1 MNLGMHKNF
10 LRNGHVTLKNFLS
23 NSDKKLIK
31 SIIHDNFK
39 DEIIL
44 PSLNRF
50 NLECENFHKKLF
62 LLRKRKPQKFGEI
75 YDKINLNS
83 KLRSIFYS
91 EKFMD
96 YFSKILNVKNN
107 QVFLNGFML
116 RFDAPNDRRNKL
128 NWHQDSPYYMMS
140 FPKFN
145 AGVCW
150 CAITRN
156 NKTNGTLQFIPKSHK
171 KFIKVKSVKKDNF
184 TSEQFLVKISKEEF
198 KRVKNLDQN
207 LGDMSMLHI
216 NLKHKSGDN
225 FSDKLRITMACR
237 FTDMSKSFNVGK
249 EIYKFNNNKFN

>member
-1 MNLGMHKNF
+1 
-10 LRNGHVTLKNFLS
+10 
-23 NSDKKLIK
+23 
-31 SIIHDNFK
+31 
-39 DEIIL
+39 
-44 PSLNRF
+44 
-50 NLECENFHKKLF
+50 
-62 LLRKRKPQKFGEI
+62 
-75 YDKINLNS
+75 
-83 KLRSIFYS
+83 
-91 EKFMD
+91 MD

-225 FSDKLRITMACR
+225 FSDKLRITIA
-237 FTDMSKSFNVGK
+237 
-249 EIYKFNNNKFN
+249 